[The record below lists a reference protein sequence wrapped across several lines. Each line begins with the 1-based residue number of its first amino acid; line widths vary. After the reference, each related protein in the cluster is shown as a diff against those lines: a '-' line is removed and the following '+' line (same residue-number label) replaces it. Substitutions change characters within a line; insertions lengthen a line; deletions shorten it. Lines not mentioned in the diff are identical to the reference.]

1 MGSRYNDKKREDVGR
16 HDSGMDSYPQYPG
29 ARRPKKKKNGG
40 SVISTIL
47 LAAAI
52 CVFAFSAY
60 KLIGYYR
67 EYKKG
72 QDEYSSLEDTYTVK
86 NPTAPVEAAS
96 EASSEDGGYILTNVE
111 QLEDPDTVEEV
122 KAGAKTRQITEG
134 PNGNSGAGFS
144 GGETNAAGADSTSGT
159 AAGTD
164 PAGSGA
170 VETVPMLVNPI
181 DFDELAKV
189 NTEVMGWLRIGAL
202 DISYPV
208 AQAADNE
215 YYLHRTFRREEVFSG
230 CIFLNCDNTKYL
242 TDQNSIVY
250 GHNMKDG
257 SMFGRLKELDQ
268 EHYNENPYFWIFTPN
283 LIYQYR
289 IFSTS
294 TVSRAGDPYRTRF
307 SRDDFQAFINNSQE
321 QSGIDSHGV
330 TVTTDDRIVT
340 LSTCTGN
347 DETRFIVQGRLEQI
361 YASVKSAD
369 ANFS

>member
-1 MGSRYNDKKREDVGR
+1 
-16 HDSGMDSYPQYPG
+16 
-29 ARRPKKKKNGG
+29 
-40 SVISTIL
+40 
-47 LAAAI
+47 
-52 CVFAFSAY
+52 
-60 KLIGYYR
+60 
-67 EYKKG
+67 
-72 QDEYSSLEDTYTVK
+72 
-86 NPTAPVEAAS
+86 
-96 EASSEDGGYILTNVE
+96 
-111 QLEDPDTVEEV
+111 
-122 KAGAKTRQITEG
+122 
-134 PNGNSGAGFS
+134 
-144 GGETNAAGADSTSGT
+144 
-159 AAGTD
+159 
-164 PAGSGA
+164 
-170 VETVPMLVNPI
+170 
-181 DFDELAKV
+181 
-189 NTEVMGWLRIGAL
+189 
-202 DISYPV
+202 
-208 AQAADNE
+208 
-215 YYLHRTFRREEVFSG
+215 
-230 CIFLNCDNTKYL
+230 
-242 TDQNSIVY
+242 
-250 GHNMKDG
+250 MKDG